1 MFVLDRR
8 RGYEE
13 GCHANN
19 VDCPEEVIH
28 LAGSKGN
35 VYTVTISHLT
45 SCTCPVT
52 VFSKTGE
59 EKQCKHVLYV
69 LHHVLKAPEHLR
81 YQAAFLTS
89 ELKEIFANAPLL
101 PTTPVPKETEA
112 GTRRSIEGDCPICF
126 TSLEEEGTGDSVV
139 WCKNSCGNN
148 IHKVCFETWAKSRP
162 GDQTTCPFCRAV
174 WHSSAFVHQHS
185 HVFDMPAEVSRGGY
199 LNVLKH
205 LDYD

>member
-8 RGYEE
+8 RGHERD
-13 GCHANN
+13 CHANHL
-19 VDCPEEVIH
+19 DCPEEVIL

-52 VFSKTGE
+52 IYSKTGE

-69 LHHVLKAPEHLR
+69 LHHVLKVPEHLR

-89 ELKEIFANAPLL
+89 ELKEIFAHAPL
-101 PTTPVPKETEA
+101 PSTVSAQGDADA
-112 GTRRSIEGDCPICF
+112 GKRRPIEGDCPICF
-126 TSLEEEGTGDSVV
+126 TDLGGDDASVV
-139 WCKNSCGNN
+139 WCRSSCGNN
-148 IHKVCFETWAKSRP
+148 IHKVCFEAWERSKPP
-162 GDQTTCPFCRAV
+162 GQTTCPFCRAS
-174 WHSSAFVHQHS
+174 WHPSTAVHQPQHE
-185 HVFDMPAEVSRGGY
+185 FNRATEVGRGGY
-199 LNVLKH
+199 LNVLKQ